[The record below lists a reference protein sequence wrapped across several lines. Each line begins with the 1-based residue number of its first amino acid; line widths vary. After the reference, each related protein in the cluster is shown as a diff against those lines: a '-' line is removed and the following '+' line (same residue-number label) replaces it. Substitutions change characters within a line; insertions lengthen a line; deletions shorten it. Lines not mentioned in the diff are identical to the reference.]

1 MLTYRQNGEKEK
13 IMYISYRERHYLNSH
28 KVIDSY
34 NSINTF
40 NYFTSENLLY
50 IKTDRFNTYVLS
62 LDDIEA
68 LILDDNSRVQLPVL
82 RTKTRTEFVKS
93 LIHYNTRVLK
103 DRENK
108 SLERK
113 GVK

>member
-1 MLTYRQNGEKEK
+1 
-13 IMYISYRERHYLNSH
+13 MYISYRIRHYLDRYSA
-28 KVIDSY
+28 IDSY
-34 NSINTF
+34 ENINTTD
-40 NYFTSENLLY
+40 YFISESLLY
-50 IKTDRFNTYVLS
+50 IKTDRFNTLVLD

-68 LILDDNSRVQLPVL
+68 LILDDNSRVQLPGL

>member
-1 MLTYRQNGEKEK
+1 MLTYRQTGRKK
-13 IMYISYRERHYLNSH
+13 KVMYISYREPHYLDRH
-28 KVIDSY
+28 RVFYTY
-34 NSINTF
+34 NSITTK
-40 NYFTSENLLY
+40 NYFISENLLY
-50 IKTDRFNTYVLS
+50 IKTDRFNTFVLD

-68 LILDDNSRVQLPVL
+68 LILDDNSRVQFSAL

-108 SLERK
+108 SLERR